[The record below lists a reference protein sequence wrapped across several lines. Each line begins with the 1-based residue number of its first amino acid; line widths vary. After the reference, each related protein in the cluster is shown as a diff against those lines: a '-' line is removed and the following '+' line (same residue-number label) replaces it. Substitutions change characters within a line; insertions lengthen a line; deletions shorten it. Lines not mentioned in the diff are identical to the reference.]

1 MFTDPIVAELI
12 KLAVFCTAGAL
23 TGYLLRLWSDRRE
36 LKTYSFEHLK
46 VSEGITCNNVT
57 ITSPIGNH
65 TIFILVDP
73 VNEQVKITSDE
84 VEASNAPHNDMCPFV
99 LKCYRTKDTC
109 VVMIG
114 NALNPDNPYNF
125 LTGEFK
131 HALTNENSY
140 VHVLE

>member
-1 MFTDPIVAELI
+1 MFSDPIVAELI
-12 KLAVFCTAGAL
+12 KLVVFCGSAGL
-23 TGYLLRLWSDRRE
+23 TGYLLNLWTNRCK
-36 LKTYSFEHLK
+36 LKTYRLDQLK
-46 VSEGITCNNVT
+46 VSKGITCNNVT

-73 VNEQVKITSDE
+73 VNERVEITSDE
-84 VEASNAPHNDMCPFV
+84 VEASKAPNNDMCPFV
-99 LKCYRTKDTC
+99 LKSYRTKDSC

-131 HALTNENSY
+131 HALSNENSY